1 MRMLMI
7 ATAAALFLFGQAVA
21 EGTGAPTPRF
31 HVEAFYPGRTETAH
45 QSFIGEADKWLARM
59 AEGNS
64 FTYGSTTNWSNLN
77 PAFLARCQVVVFLD
91 ARPEAPE
98 QREAFRNFMENGGGW
113 IGFHYA
119 GFALTPSEVPQNWD
133 WYHNEFMGAGSWA
146 GNTWRPTA
154 AVLKVEQGDH
164 PVTRGLPPTLESAPN
179 EWYKWTVDL
188 RTNRDIQ
195 ILLSVDPSSFPLGT
209 GPKPHEIWRSGYY
222 PVVWTHRKYRMVYF
236 NMGHNDMDF
245 SAKPNT
251 PLSSTFESPDQNR
264 LLLNALLWLGTGK
277 DGGMGSK
284 W

>member
-1 MRMLMI
+1 VGRKHLE
-7 ATAAALFLFGQAVA
+7 TDRRRF
-21 EGTGAPTPRF
+21 EGRARRSPRD
-31 HVEAFYPGRTETAH
+31 P
-45 QSFIGEADKWLARM
+45 
-59 AEGNS
+59 
-64 FTYGSTTNWSNLN
+64 
-77 PAFLARCQVVVFLD
+77 
-91 ARPEAPE
+91 
-98 QREAFRNFMENGGGW
+98 
-113 IGFHYA
+113 
-119 GFALTPSEVPQNWD
+119 
-133 WYHNEFMGAGSWA
+133 WA
-146 GNTWRPTA
+146 SAICTIRSA
-154 AVLKVEQGDH
+154 
-164 PVTRGLPPTLESAPN
+164 PTLESAPN